1 MYGSESLMEFILTW
15 VTQYG
20 YIAIFTLLTLGIVGV
35 PVPDETLLVFTGYL
49 IFRHELEPVP
59 AFLAAFLGSIGGVS
73 LSYTLGRT
81 LGHFLVA
88 RFGRHVHLTPAKLDQ
103 VRAWYDRHGRYALV
117 IGYFI
122 PGIRHLGAYVAGTS
136 KLPLP
141 TFAAF
146 AYPGGLLWSASF
158 VTLGYLLGEE
168 WQQISASVHYYALIG
183 AGALLIVTVV
193 VIVRAR
199 WRRSPARRS
208 DMRPL

>member
-1 MYGSESLMEFILTW
+1 MEFILTW

-20 YIAIFTLLTLGIVGV
+20 YVGIVTLLMLGIVGV

-81 LGHFLVA
+81 LGFYLVT
-88 RFGRHVHLTPAKLDQ
+88 RFGHHVHLTPRKLDQ

-122 PGIRHLGAYVAGTS
+122 PGIRHLGAYVAGAS
-136 KLPLP
+136 QLPLP

-158 VTLGYLLGEE
+158 VTIGYLLGEE
-168 WQQISASVHYYALIG
+168 WQQISASMHYYVLIG
-183 AGALLIVTVV
+183 AGVLILVTVLV
-193 VIVRAR
+193 FMFTR
-199 WRRSPARRS
+199 WRQSPARS
-208 DMRPL
+208 PKMRLR